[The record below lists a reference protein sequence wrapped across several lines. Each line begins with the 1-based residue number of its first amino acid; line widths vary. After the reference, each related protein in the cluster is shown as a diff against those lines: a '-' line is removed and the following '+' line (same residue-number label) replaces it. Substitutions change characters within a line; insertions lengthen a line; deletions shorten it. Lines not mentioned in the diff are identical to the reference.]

1 MATMNISL
9 PDEMKAFVEER
20 VESGR
25 YANASDFMRDLVR
38 REMAERDRV
47 FAEIVALAEEGT
59 ASGLS
64 DRTPEQAREAART
77 RLKLEGRRRA
87 AS

>member
-25 YANASDFMRDLVR
+25 YANSSDFVRDLIR
-38 REMAERDRV
+38 RDMESSERS
-47 FAEIVALAEEGT
+47 LAELRRLIQDGLD
-59 ASGLS
+59 SGQS
-64 DRTPEQAREAART
+64 DRTLEQIRADVLKEWAAKT
-77 RLKLEGRRRA
+77 RSDA
-87 AS
+87 A

>member
-47 FAEIVALAEEGT
+47 FAEIRALGGRRAWR
-59 ASGLS
+59 AVQRS
-64 DRTPEQAREAART
+64 RTPEQI
-77 RLKLEGRRRA
+77 RRSRKG
-87 AS
+87 SR

>member
-9 PDEMKAFVEER
+9 PDEMKAFVEDR
-20 VESGR
+20 VGSGR

-47 FAEIVALAEEGT
+47 FAELIALAEEGL
-59 ASGLS
+59 ASGIS
-64 DRTPEQAREAART
+64 DRTPEQIRQEVKAEMRA
-77 RLKLEGRRRA
+77 KSQRRA
-87 AS
+87 V

>member
-47 FAEIVALAEEGT
+47 FAEIRALADEGV
-59 ASGLS
+59 ASGPGS
-64 DRTPEQAREAART
+64 RTPEEIREEAKA
-77 RLKLEGRRRA
+77 RLKAKARRRA
-87 AS
+87 V